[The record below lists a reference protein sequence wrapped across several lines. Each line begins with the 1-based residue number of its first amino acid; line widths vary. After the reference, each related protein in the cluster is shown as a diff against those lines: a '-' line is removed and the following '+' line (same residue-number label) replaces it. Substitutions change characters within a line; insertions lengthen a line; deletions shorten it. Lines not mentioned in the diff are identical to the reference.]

1 MENDD
6 LKKQIDELFRLFRKV
21 MEKYPP
27 DEVPGMD
34 KAQLE
39 QLKAYLTQ
47 YDSIKDQFSVEMFGM
62 MDNGMARQFISLL
75 TNKLREQL
83 GEDADIDDVVE
94 DHIQDVEVKEKA
106 FESLQTG
113 ENYQTLI
120 EAIDEQLKN
129 PNLTDEEMD
138 VLLDKRQRLK
148 SREYRVEITDKRD
161 KIL

>member
-1 MENDD
+1 MEDDD

-27 DEVPGMD
+27 DDVPGMD
-34 KAQLE
+34 KAQME

-62 MDNGMARQFISLL
+62 MDNGMARQFISML

-83 GEDADIDDVVE
+83 GEDADIDDEPE
-94 DHIQDVEVKEKA
+94 DHIKEVEIKEKA

-120 EAIDEQLKN
+120 DAIDAQLKN
-129 PNLTDEEMD
+129 PDLTDEEMD
-138 VLLDKRQRLK
+138 SLLDKRQKLK
-148 SREYRVEITDKRD
+148 FNSLKA
-161 KIL
+161 

>member
-6 LKKQIDELFRLFRKV
+6 LKKQIDELFRLFKKV
-21 MEKYPP
+21 MDKYPT

-34 KAQLE
+34 RAQLE

-62 MDNGMARQFISLL
+62 MDNEMAKRVISLL

-83 GEDADIDDVVE
+83 GEDADIDEKLDS
-94 DHIQDVEVKEKA
+94 HIKDVEVKEKA

-113 ENYQTLI
+113 ENYQSLI
-120 EAIDEQLKN
+120 DAIDAQLKN
-129 PNLTDEEMD
+129 PDLTDDEID
-138 VLLDKRQRLK
+138 SLLDKRQRLMK
-148 SREYRVEITDKRD
+148 YNR
-161 KIL
+161 

>member
-62 MDNGMARQFISLL
+62 MDNGVARQFISLL

-148 SREYRVEITDKRD
+148 SRE
-161 KIL
+161 

>member
-1 MENDD
+1 MTNDDD

-27 DEVPGMD
+27 DDVPGMD
-34 KAQLE
+34 KAQME

-75 TNKLREQL
+75 INKLRDQL
-83 GEDADIDDVVE
+83 GEDADIDELQE
-94 DHIQDVEVKEKA
+94 DHIKEVEFKEKA

-113 ENYQTLI
+113 ENYQSLI
-120 EAIDEQLKN
+120 DAIDTQLKN
-129 PNLTDEEMD
+129 PDLSDEEMD
-138 VLLDKRQRLK
+138 ALLDKRQKLK
-148 SREYRVEITDKRD
+148 DKREN
-161 KIL
+161 

>member
-1 MENDD
+1 MEDDD

-47 YDSIKDQFSVEMFGM
+47 YESVKDQFSVEMFSM
-62 MDNGMARQFISLL
+62 MDNGMAKQFISMLIK
-75 TNKLREQL
+75 KLREQL
-83 GEDADIDDVVE
+83 GEDADIDEIPE
-94 DHIQDVEVKEKA
+94 DHIKDVEIKERA

-113 ENYQTLI
+113 ENYQSLI
-120 EAIDEQLKN
+120 DAIDAQLKN
-129 PNLTDEEMD
+129 PDLTDDEMD
-138 VLLDKRQRLK
+138 TLLDKRQNLISK
-148 SREYRVEITDKRD
+148 MNNN
-161 KIL
+161 

>member
-6 LKKQIDELFRLFRKV
+6 LKKQIDELFRLFKKV
-21 MEKYPP
+21 MDKYPT

-34 KAQLE
+34 RAQLE

-62 MDNGMARQFISLL
+62 MDNEMAKRVISLL

-83 GEDADIDDVVE
+83 GEDADIDEKLDS
-94 DHIQDVEVKEKA
+94 HIKDVEVKEKA

-113 ENYQTLI
+113 ENYQSLI
-120 EAIDEQLKN
+120 DAIDAQLKN
-129 PNLTDEEMD
+129 PNLTDDEID
-138 VLLDKRQRLK
+138 SLLDKRQRLMK
-148 SREYRVEITDKRD
+148 YNR
-161 KIL
+161 